1 MFFIIARMGRKNSH
15 RWKNLLHKSQ
25 YVQCDFFPITL
36 SFVILNFL
44 HENKEPLFFSLS
56 SDSKKTQWE
65 DPRLQHVAITGPVSL
80 FVSASSDGVVLLL
93 VS

>member
-1 MFFIIARMGRKNSH
+1 MLF
-15 RWKNLLHKSQ
+15 
-25 YVQCDFFPITL
+25 FFPITL
-36 SFVILNFL
+36 SFVISNFL

-65 DPRLQHVAITGPVSL
+65 DPRLQHVAITGPVSP

-93 VS
+93 VSSRTDDEGYSSK